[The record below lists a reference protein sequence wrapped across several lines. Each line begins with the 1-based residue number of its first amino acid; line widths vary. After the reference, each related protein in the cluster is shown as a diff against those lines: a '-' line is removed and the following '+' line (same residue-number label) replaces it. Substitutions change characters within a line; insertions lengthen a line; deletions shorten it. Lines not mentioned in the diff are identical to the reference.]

1 METIAQWWGRMQESL
16 FPRLERCLEEPL
28 TEKQRQLVGVLE
40 VVRIEEHVPRVGQWW
55 GRPRCDRRAL
65 ARAFVAKAVYNLP
78 TTELLIEAL
87 RTDANLRRICGWERA
102 DQVPS
107 AATFSRAF
115 EELAKSG
122 LLDRVHEALVRE
134 HLGKVL
140 VGHVSRDT
148 TEIEAREKPVP
159 KAPPPAD
166 AWAPKG
172 RWRGPKAS
180 AGDAPPKARRKRGPA
195 PQGEERQSPPP
206 TRMERQMTQTA
217 EAALAELPT
226 ACDRGTK
233 RNAKGYRESWIGY
246 KLHLDVC
253 DAGLPLLAVTTSASL
268 HDSQAAVP
276 MARLTARRVTALYE
290 VMDSS
295 YDAALIVQACREL
308 GQVPIIESNPRGKE
322 KVPFEPATA
331 RRYDERTAVERAN
344 SRLKDAFGA
353 RFVRVRG
360 QVKVHAHLMLGVLAL
375 FADQWLKLRFG
386 RAEPPADPAPA

>member
-1 METIAQWWGRMQESL
+1 MSAQEETQEASMQTIAQWWGRMQESL

-28 TEKQRQLVGVLE
+28 TERQRQLVAVLE
-40 VVRIEEHVPRVGQWW
+40 VVRIEEHVPRVWRWW

-87 RTDANLRRICGWERA
+87 RGDGNLRRICGWERA

-107 AATFSRAF
+107 APTFSRAF
-115 EELAKSG
+115 GELATSR
-122 LLDRVHEALVRE
+122 LLDRVHEALVRQ
-134 HLGKVL
+134 HLGPVL
-140 VGHVSRDT
+140 VGHVSRDS

-159 KAPPPAD
+159 KAV
-166 AWAPKG
+166 APKEARG
-172 RWRGPKAS
+172 RKG
-180 AGDAPPKARRKRGPA
+180 RRQRGPA
-195 PQGEERQSPPP
+195 SKGEERALPPP
-206 TRMERQMTQTA
+206 TRMERQMTQTP

-226 ACDRGTK
+226 ACDRGVK
-233 RNAKGYRESWIGY
+233 RNAQGYRESWIGY

-253 DAGLPLLAVTTSASL
+253 DAGLPLLAVTSSASL

-290 VMDSS
+290 VMDSA
-295 YDAALIVQACREL
+295 YDAALIVPACREL
-308 GQVPIIESNPRGKE
+308 GHVPIIDSNPRGKE

-331 RRYDERTAVERAN
+331 RRYDERTVVERAN

-353 RFVRVRG
+353 RFLRVRG
-360 QVKVHAHLMLGVLAL
+360 AVKVHAHLMFGVLAL